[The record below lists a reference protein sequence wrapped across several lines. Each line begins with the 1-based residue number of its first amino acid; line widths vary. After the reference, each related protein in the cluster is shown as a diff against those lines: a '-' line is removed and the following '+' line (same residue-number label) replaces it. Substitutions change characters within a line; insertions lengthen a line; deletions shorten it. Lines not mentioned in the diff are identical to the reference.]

1 MVRKI
6 SKKNMANLIE
16 SNYGSIYKSSGGGKL
31 TIGKQNVK
39 TFLKKI
45 LGNRVLDLYL
55 KYGGIKTLTTAT
67 LVPMALILGK
77 QTLESMMNNQVG
89 GGTKIPK
96 NIPILDDPLVGSYL
110 KLMGLSVLNLKLNT
124 LVPLGVIMIAYD
136 LFLKNTQN
144 GGGSSLLGESI
155 PPNFVQEM
163 GSVLS
168 GNTPSLI
175 TSTNYSITDNAPG
188 VMQCSD
194 GSCGANTFTS
204 HINDGGLGPKI
215 TIKTLQEYPDVRN
228 PDVKKNEVVV
238 RNTYSAKYDEPNSV
252 NIPHSMAGGGNV
264 DNQYNF
270 IQHPTNR
277 RKYSLQ
283 SKMGQNILKKYLK
296 NN

>member
-31 TIGKQNVK
+31 SVGKQNVK

-77 QTLESMMNNQVG
+77 QTLESMMNKQVG

-110 KLMGLSVLNLKLNT
+110 KLMGVSVLNLKLNT
-124 LVPLGVIMIAYD
+124 LVPLGVVMIAYD
-136 LFLKNTQN
+136 LFVKNTQK
-144 GGGSSLLGESI
+144 GGGSSILGESI
-155 PPNFVQEM
+155 PPNLLQGV

-175 TSTNYSITDNAPG
+175 TSTNYSITDNALG

-194 GSCGANTFTS
+194 GSCGVNQHTS
-204 HINDGGLGPKI
+204 HIVESGVSPEIIIKGIGTPDKI
-215 TIKTLQEYPDVRN
+215 VT
-228 PDVKKNEVVV
+228 
-238 RNTYSAKYDEPNSV
+238 NTFSAKYNDPQAIK
-252 NIPHSMAGGGNV
+252 IPHSMAGGGNH
-264 DNQYNF
+264 DNTYNF

-277 RKYSLQ
+277 RKYSLK
-283 SKMGQNILKKYLK
+283 SKMGQSILKKYLK

>member
-124 LVPLGVIMIAYD
+124 LVPLGVVMIAYD

-155 PPNFVQEM
+155 PPNLLQGM
-163 GSVLS
+163 GSILS

-194 GSCGANTFTS
+194 GSCGANQHTS
-204 HINDGGLGPKI
+204 YINDYGLGPET
-215 TIKTLQEYPDVRN
+215 TIRTLYPD
-228 PDVKKNEVVV
+228 PDTQKYETVV
-238 RNTYSAKYDEPNSV
+238 RNTYSVKYDNPNSI
-252 NIPHSMAGGGNV
+252 NIPNSMAGGGNIN
-264 DNQYNF
+264 NQYNY

>member
-31 TIGKQNVK
+31 SVGKQNVK

-77 QTLESMMNNQVG
+77 QTLESMMNKQVG

-124 LVPLGVIMIAYD
+124 LVPLGVVMIAYD
-136 LFLKNTQN
+136 LFLKNNQN
-144 GGGSSLLGESI
+144 GGGSSILGESI
-155 PPNFVQEM
+155 PPNVLQGV

-168 GNTPSLI
+168 GNSPSLL
-175 TSTNYSITDNAPG
+175 TSTNYSITDNALG

-194 GSCGANTFTS
+194 GSCGTNQNTSYIKESGVSPTITVKGITGPDKVVTNTF
-204 HINDGGLGPKI
+204 
-215 TIKTLQEYPDVRN
+215 
-228 PDVKKNEVVV
+228 
-238 RNTYSAKYDEPNSV
+238 SAKYNDPLALKIPN
-252 NIPHSMAGGGNV
+252 SMAGGGNI

-270 IQHPTNR
+270 IQHPTNK

-283 SKMGQNILKKYLK
+283 SKMGQSILKKYLK

>member
-6 SKKNMANLIE
+6 SKKNMANIIE

-31 TIGKQNVK
+31 SVGKQSVK

-124 LVPLGVIMIAYD
+124 LVPLGVVMIAYD
-136 LFLKNTQN
+136 LFFKNNQN
-144 GGGSSLLGESI
+144 GGGSSILGESI
-155 PPNFVQEM
+155 PPNFLQDM

-168 GNTPSLI
+168 GNTPSSL
-175 TSTNYSITDNAPG
+175 TSSNYSITDNALG

-194 GSCGANTFTS
+194 GSCMANQHTSYIQESGVSPEITVKGIEGPDKNVTNTF
-204 HINDGGLGPKI
+204 
-215 TIKTLQEYPDVRN
+215 
-228 PDVKKNEVVV
+228 
-238 RNTYSAKYDEPNSV
+238 SAKYNDPV
-252 NIPHSMAGGGNV
+252 AVKIPHSMAGGG
-264 DNQYNF
+264 DSDTYNF
-270 IQHPTNR
+270 IHHPKNK
-277 RKYSLQ
+277 RKYNVQ
-283 SKMGQNILKKYLK
+283 SKMGQSILKKYLK
-296 NN
+296 N

>member
-31 TIGKQNVK
+31 SVGKQNVK

-67 LVPMALILGK
+67 LVPIALILGK

-110 KLMGLSVLNLKLNT
+110 KLMGISVLNLKLNT

-144 GGGSSLLGESI
+144 GGGSSILGQSI
-155 PPNFVQEM
+155 PPNLLQNV

-168 GNTPSLI
+168 GSTPSII
-175 TSTNYSITDNAPG
+175 TSTNYSITDNSPG
-188 VMQCSD
+188 IMQCSD
-194 GSCGANTFTS
+194 GSCGNNLHS
-204 HINDGGLGPKI
+204 SRLVESGLGP
-215 TIKTLQEYPDVRN
+215 TIIVKGIGDQQDTP
-228 PDVKKNEVVV
+228 VKKLFSTTFNDPEVI
-238 RNTYSAKYDEPNSV
+238 K
-252 NIPHSMAGGGNV
+252 IPRSMAGGGNN
-264 DNQYNF
+264 DSTYNF